1 MYFGSTRLA
10 DVIFDDFTIIP
21 VLNRFGISL
30 GVGDMDIESV
40 CRDRNIDTE
49 FFLMIV
55 NVCAS
60 DGYIPDTALSSVNYG
75 VEEVLSYLDNTN
87 EYYASVALPN
97 IERHFRALQDRSVN
111 GSNNIEFLWM
121 FFQELKKELLGRI
134 DSDKEI
140 WFPAVR
146 RVIASPR
153 AESSAALAEI
163 VASVPKDEKA
173 IEDKVDDFT
182 SFFVIHLRGEYDQ
195 NLCMAVVTS
204 LMSLEKDIKRND
216 RIRERLLRPL
226 SVRLSEGVSK

>member
-1 MYFGSTRLA
+1 M
-10 DVIFDDFTIIP
+10 
-21 VLNRFGISL
+21 
-30 GVGDMDIESV
+30 
-40 CRDRNIDTE
+40 
-49 FFLMIV
+49 
-55 NVCAS
+55 
-60 DGYIPDTALSSVNYG
+60 
-75 VEEVLSYLDNTN
+75 
-87 EYYASVALPN
+87 
-97 IERHFRALQDRSVN
+97 
-111 GSNNIEFLWM
+111 
-121 FFQELKKELLGRI
+121 GRI
-134 DSDKEI
+134 GSDKEI

-146 RVIASPR
+146 RVIASPS

-173 IEDKVDDFT
+173 IEDKVDDLT